1 MSNVT
6 EKVPLHSV
14 LRLNDS
20 DVKEFFC
27 GWGAAVINVSVT
39 YPINKII
46 FRQILEGVP
55 VDAAVG
61 QMSREGI
68 RLLYRGILPP
78 LCQKT
83 LSLSL
88 MFSIYEGC
96 KQRLCLLTGN
106 DVLSKILAANI
117 AGTVE
122 ALLMPFERVQ
132 TLLQDWRYHEK
143 FKNTSHA
150 FRYLLSNHGV
160 TECYRGMVPIIYRNG
175 LSNLMFF
182 TLRDQSKVLLGER
195 ESLLTNFVSGALIGG
210 FTSTVFYPMNV
221 IKIHMQSKIGGNYER
236 FLAVTREVRTG
247 MVTVSDGK
255 SKPVPMRLH
264 LSMEVL
270 KLQREDLEQA
280 ANHNKPPLDAKER
293 MVQITRQKVGGLGL
307 SIKGGAEHKLPVLI
321 SRIYKGQAADQCGQ
335 LFVGDAIIKVNGE
348 YITACNHDDAVNI
361 LRNAGDIVVLTVKHY
376 RAAKPFLQ
384 KNEKEE
390 KLDNVANGTAEDGW
404 ISPNRQGGSPRCSH
418 SRQSSNASSS
428 SIQYKRWVD
437 VITVPLMM
445 AYVTRYIFGT
455 DKLRRNAFEVRGL
468 NGARTGV
475 IHCDDSAIL
484 SQWLKYITD
493 NITGLTHLQMK
504 LYNRNFGVG
513 ERIEY
518 MGWVNEAV
526 SNSNQPWQSYRP
538 RFLALKGPD
547 LLLFE
552 TPPCNIGD
560 WSRCALTFKV
570 YQTMFRV
577 MRESENVDERQH
589 CFLAQ
594 SPGKPPRYLSVET
607 RQELLRVEAAW
618 HTAICSAVTHLKKLK
633 DLLQH
638 LLHSIFQFAFLIRIE
653 ELECS
658 QLQNLLFCMH
668 AFLTAKVAAVDPT
681 FLTST
686 TP

>member
-1 MSNVT
+1 MRINATKMST
-6 EKVPLHSV
+6 PIEEKI
-14 LRLNDS
+14 D
-20 DVKEFFC
+20 
-27 GWGAAVINVSVT
+27 
-39 YPINKII
+39 
-46 FRQILEGVP
+46 
-55 VDAAVG
+55 
-61 QMSREGI
+61 
-68 RLLYRGILPP
+68 
-78 LCQKT
+78 QK
-83 LSLSL
+83 L
-88 MFSIYEGC
+88 
-96 KQRLCLLTGN
+96 K
-106 DVLSKILAANI
+106 
-117 AGTVE
+117 
-122 ALLMPFERVQ
+122 
-132 TLLQDWRYHEK
+132 
-143 FKNTSHA
+143 
-150 FRYLLSNHGV
+150 
-160 TECYRGMVPIIYRNG
+160 
-175 LSNLMFF
+175 
-182 TLRDQSKVLLGER
+182 
-195 ESLLTNFVSGALIGG
+195 
-210 FTSTVFYPMNV
+210 
-221 IKIHMQSKIGGNYER
+221 
-236 FLAVTREVRTG
+236 VRTG
-247 MVTVSDGK
+247 MVSVSDGK

-280 ANHNKPPLDAKER
+280 ANHNKPPLNAKER

-376 RAAKPFLQ
+376 RSAKPFLQ
-384 KNEKEE
+384 QNEKEE
-390 KLDNVANGTAEDGW
+390 KLDNVANGSSEDEW
-404 ISPNRQGGSPRCSH
+404 LSPNRQGGSPRCGH
-418 SRQSSNASSS
+418 SRQSSNASATSV
-428 SIQYKRWVD
+428 QYRKWVD

-618 HTAICSAVTHLKKLK
+618 HTAVCSAVTHLKSKTFPVTFNGRSAGLTLEWTQGFTLSYEDIGETVWRYKFSQLRGSSDDGKSRLKLHFQES
-633 DLLQH
+633 D
-638 LLHSIFQFAFLIRIE
+638 SIAIE
-653 ELECS
+653 TKELECS
-658 QLQNLLFCMH
+658 QVQNLLFCMH